1 MNKNFSIR
9 QILES
14 VHSINSDTTYIE
26 KLDMATNSD
35 TEKII
40 LEAEESLNKQKSVDN
55 TQSNEPLIL
64 NNLENERDNNIG
76 VVNTELEKTKDSSEK
91 IIDNK
96 PLILN
101 NEYSLILDNE
111 YIEESADDIS
121 QENNFVYINEKLK
134 YFNIAQEEKIKD
146 LNILINKFSSQERY
160 LDLDKKIKLYQDDN
174 ALLRKKILNL
184 SDNETALRLQLSEL
198 SLDKQI
204 SEEKNVKFSQSEET
218 EKEDVSK
225 LNIKIENLLQKNNQ
239 LENELSALSKD
250 KKDKAAEAMDIENLL
265 QKNNQLENELS
276 ALNKDKKDK
285 ASEAMNID
293 QKIKFYREENTKIIL
308 DKSDI
313 EKKLENTKSQL
324 AVNENNKQELKVA
337 LDNLN
342 TILAESNVESST
354 FINKIEDIDETKKPI
369 INTPNEKRYKKTK
382 HKLLNEDSLD
392 LLVKEIFTK

>member
-1 MNKNFSIR
+1 M
-9 QILES
+9 
-14 VHSINSDTTYIE
+14 
-26 KLDMATNSD
+26 
-35 TEKII
+35 
-40 LEAEESLNKQKSVDN
+40 
-55 TQSNEPLIL
+55 
-64 NNLENERDNNIG
+64 
-76 VVNTELEKTKDSSEK
+76 
-91 IIDNK
+91 
-96 PLILN
+96 
-101 NEYSLILDNE
+101 
-111 YIEESADDIS
+111 
-121 QENNFVYINEKLK
+121 
-134 YFNIAQEEKIKD
+134 
-146 LNILINKFSSQERY
+146 
-160 LDLDKKIKLYQDDN
+160 DKKIKLYQDDN